1 MKFKAAST
9 TVLVAWIGAVV
20 VLHGA
25 KIKTQAQADP
35 AFNFREVKTWAWHPS
50 GGGDVIMA
58 RSSGDDPVPVKKRI
72 DPVLTQALA
81 HELGLKGLSLA
92 TAGTP
97 DLTIHY
103 YLLVTVGMDAQVM
116 GQFLPAVPLWG
127 VPPFS
132 AATQSLDIITRGS
145 LVLDAV
151 STSLD
156 RVVWRG
162 VAQTDVD
169 YARSESERDS
179 IIRDAAHELVKRI
192 PFKK

>member
-1 MKFKAAST
+1 
-9 TVLVAWIGAVV
+9 
-20 VLHGA
+20 
-25 KIKTQAQADP
+25 
-35 AFNFREVKTWAWHPS
+35 
-50 GGGDVIMA
+50 
-58 RSSGDDPVPVKKRI
+58 
-72 DPVLTQALA
+72 
-81 HELGLKGLSLA
+81 
-92 TAGTP
+92 
-97 DLTIHY
+97 
-103 YLLVTVGMDAQVM
+103 M

-169 YARSESERDS
+169 YARSESERDA

>member
-1 MKFKAAST
+1 MSRRTRVAA
-9 TVLVAWIGAVV
+9 GAVV
-20 VLHGA
+20 SAVLLVA
-25 KIKTQAQADP
+25 LLWFTDPREIWRTLSQADLKWV
-35 AFNFREVKTWAWHPS
+35 ALA
-50 GGGDVIMA
+50 MA
-58 RSSGDDPVPVKKRI
+58 VNVATVPVMAWRWSILIRAKGMVAPFWWLVRTYF
-72 DPVLTQALA
+72 VALF
-81 HELGLKGLSLA
+81 L
-92 TAGTP
+92 
-97 DLTIHY
+97 
-103 YLLVTVGMDAQVM
+103 

-162 VAQTDVD
+162 VSQTDID
-169 YARSESERDS
+169 YARSESERDA

>member
-1 MKFKAAST
+1 
-9 TVLVAWIGAVV
+9 
-20 VLHGA
+20 
-25 KIKTQAQADP
+25 
-35 AFNFREVKTWAWHPS
+35 
-50 GGGDVIMA
+50 MA

-81 HELGLKGLSLA
+81 RELGLKGLSLA

-127 VPPFS
+127 VPPFA